1 MKNVSLLLS
10 ALLICFFYSETSAQK
25 YVTTTR
31 QATGFNGVNI
41 SGGIDLYITQGT
53 SASVKIEAREDI
65 QSDII
70 TEVKNGKLEIYFK
83 SRDLFKWSFRN
94 NNMKAH
100 VTLPVLTNINAS
112 GGSDVYSQN
121 VFKINELMLTASGGS
136 DVKFEATG
144 GKIDSKA
151 TGGSDMTLRGKVAS
165 FSVTAS
171 GGSDINAKDLE
182 SVKVTAS
189 ASGGSDVHV
198 YVTTELKANANGGSD
213 IYYKGNPAKISRDS
227 SGGSDITKK
236 D

>member
-10 ALLICFFYSETSAQK
+10 VLLICFFYSETTAQK

-70 TEVKNGKLEIYFK
+70 TEVKGGKLEIYFK
-83 SRDLFKWSFRN
+83 TRGLFNLTLRSN
-94 NNMKAH
+94 SMKAY

-165 FSVTAS
+165 FSVSAS

-182 SVKVTAS
+182 AVKVDAS

-213 IYYKGNPAKISRDS
+213 IFYKGNPAKISRDS

>member
-10 ALLICFFYSETSAQK
+10 ALLICFFYTETAAQK

-31 QATGFNGVNI
+31 QTTGFNGVNI

-65 QSDII
+65 QSDIM

-83 SRDLFKWSFRN
+83 TRGLFNLTLRSN
-94 NNMKAH
+94 SMKAY

-112 GGSDVYSQN
+112 GGSDVYSQS
-121 VFKINELMLTASGGS
+121 VFKINELMLTSSGGS

-165 FSVTAS
+165 FSVSAS

-182 SVKVTAS
+182 AVKVTAS
-189 ASGGSDVHV
+189 ASGGSDVHI

>member
-1 MKNVSLLLS
+1 MKNVSLLLI
-10 ALLICFFYSETSAQK
+10 ALLICFIYSETSAQK
-25 YVTTTR
+25 HVTTTR
-31 QATGFNGVNI
+31 QASGFNGVNI

-53 SASVKIEAREDI
+53 TTSVKIEAREDI

-70 TEVKNGKLEIYFK
+70 SEVKNGKLEIYLRTK
-83 SRDLFKWSFRN
+83 GLFKWSFSN
-94 NNMKAH
+94 NNMKAY

-112 GGSDVYSQN
+112 GGSDVYSQS

-165 FSVTAS
+165 FNVNAS

-182 SVKVTAS
+182 AVKVTAS

>member
-10 ALLICFFYSETSAQK
+10 ALLICFFYTETVAQK
-25 YVTTTR
+25 YVATTR
-31 QATGFNGVNI
+31 QTTGFNGVNI

-65 QSDII
+65 QSDIM

-83 SRDLFKWSFRN
+83 TRGLFNLTLRSN
-94 NNMKAH
+94 SMKAY

-112 GGSDVYSQN
+112 GGSDVFSQS
-121 VFKINELMLTASGGS
+121 VFKINELLLTASGGS

-151 TGGSDMTLRGKVAS
+151 TGGSDMTLRGKVSS
-165 FSVTAS
+165 FSVSAS
-171 GGSDINAKDLE
+171 GGSDINARDLE
-182 SVKVTAS
+182 AVKVTAS